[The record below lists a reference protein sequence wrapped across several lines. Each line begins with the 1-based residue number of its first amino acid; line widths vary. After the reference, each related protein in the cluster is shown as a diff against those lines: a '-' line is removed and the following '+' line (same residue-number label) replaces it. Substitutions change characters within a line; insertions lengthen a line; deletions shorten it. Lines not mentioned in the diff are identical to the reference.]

1 MSIFNYERNIEDDLV
16 AFFALNDVTATTSR
30 SLTELNASNIQVS
43 SEYGGA
49 LDDTRQLINGVHEYD
64 NHEANIAIFINT
76 FRDDKVKHFE
86 RVAKVRSL
94 MLINLKGIKSYYVYD
109 IVPLASTNVELAD
122 NNTDQT
128 QLNYNIKFKV
138 DLSQL

>member
-128 QLNYNIKFKV
+128 KLNYNIKFKV